1 MTQDPDGTDF
11 RPPGWPT
18 VTPRIIVRGAE
29 MLVAFVKEVF
39 GATGDYRREA
49 PAELRIGDSI
59 IMISE
64 TGVREPM
71 PACLYVYVKNADLT
85 WQQAVKAGAQS
96 LESPSNTPYGD
107 RRAMVKDRWGNTWQ
121 IATRMGIERPA
132 DSPK

>member
-1 MTQDPDGTDF
+1 MTEDPDRTDF

-18 VTPRIIVRGAE
+18 VTPRIIAHGAE
-29 MLVAFVKEVF
+29 LLVAFMKEVF

-59 IMISE
+59 IMISDA
-64 TGVREPM
+64 GVREPM

-85 WQQAVKAGAQS
+85 WQRAVKAGAQS

-107 RRAMVKDRWGNTWQ
+107 RRAMVKDRWGNIWQ
-121 IATRMGIERPA
+121 IATRMGVKRPA
-132 DSPK
+132 DSLE